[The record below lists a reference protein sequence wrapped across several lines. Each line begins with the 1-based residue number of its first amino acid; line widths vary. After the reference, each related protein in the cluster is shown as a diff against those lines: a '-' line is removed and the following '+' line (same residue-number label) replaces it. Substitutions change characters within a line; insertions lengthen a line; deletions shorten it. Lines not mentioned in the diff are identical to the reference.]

1 MEKEKSKKEELTDIS
16 KMLRTFYFKTL
27 MTNSWQYIV
36 HTHINLLRAP
46 EGDSNL
52 RVPSMASSHGAE
64 KNSSKSLSD
73 FFKET
78 KWRVNAEHGFKKT
91 FLPRNRI
98 CP

>member
-46 EGDSNL
+46 KGDSKL

-64 KNSSKSLSD
+64 KNTQQVVEW
-73 FFKET
+73 FFQ
-78 KWRVNAEHGFKKT
+78 
-91 FLPRNRI
+91 RN
-98 CP
+98 